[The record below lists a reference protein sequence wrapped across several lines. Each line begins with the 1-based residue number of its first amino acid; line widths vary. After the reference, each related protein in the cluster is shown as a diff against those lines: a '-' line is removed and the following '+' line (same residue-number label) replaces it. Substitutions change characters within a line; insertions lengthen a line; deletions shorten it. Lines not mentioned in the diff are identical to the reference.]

1 MEELGRKER
10 KKQNKARI
18 TTILTNE
25 KVVVLQTKVNSG
37 LPRAGETKRN
47 SQGVIILK
55 AGMVFISGGGVAVV
69 VFPGEP
75 WFLYYLGTSVLS
87 CTNEL
92 EAPFFSPL
100 VFYISQWEA
109 LWKLLKMCEQSF
121 AVRKYNPMTLKRGG
135 NKKVNICLV

>member
-10 KKQNKARI
+10 KKQNKTRI

-55 AGMVFISGGGVAVV
+55 AGMVFISGGGVVVV
-69 VFPGEP
+69 VFSWGALVPLLPG
-75 WFLYYLGTSVLS
+75 
-87 CTNEL
+87 N
-92 EAPFFSPL
+92 
-100 VFYISQWEA
+100 
-109 LWKLLKMCEQSF
+109 
-121 AVRKYNPMTLKRGG
+121 
-135 NKKVNICLV
+135 

>member
-47 SQGVIILK
+47 SQGVLILK

-75 WFLYYLGTSVLS
+75 WFLYYLGTSVLN

-92 EAPFFSPL
+92 EAPFFPPLCFISPSEKH
-100 VFYISQWEA
+100 Y
-109 LWKLLKMCEQSF
+109 
-121 AVRKYNPMTLKRGG
+121 G
-135 NKKVNICLV
+135 NF